1 MESSKK
7 VLCSIGFFVVVL
19 MLVLCFSVSYAQNK
33 EKPIKD
39 KLITEETTWSPNYK
53 DESVDVV
60 AAKFGKQFD
69 KKIIVSSSI
78 KGKKISLALTKSSFD
93 DALKAITQPQGWQY
107 IQDGNTITLMT
118 RDEYQ
123 TEMKQRIATKTYT
136 IKFNIV
142 QNVAE
147 GIQSALSSSGT
158 VRMDKLNNQLI
169 VTDSPDVLAEVD
181 KLIANLD
188 VPVETK
194 IIPIQYSN
202 IVDLGRFLNDKVTR
216 RGTVTTDRK
225 SNLIIS
231 DTPENLIRMEALVT
245 QFEESARALPQ
256 VNIDCSII
264 KIALNQK
271 YLAGIDWTT
280 CPFLARDIRSQ
291 TGVYLNNVD
300 QNKLLEWLKSFGE
313 PELISRKKTT
323 VVPGNQAQIREG
335 SQYSTVVSYPTGNI
349 DTAGKRQMA
358 TTKNTVDSGFTYSFT
373 VQPTINKTDR
383 IIQLD
388 YRVDGVLPE
397 SGNRITYQVSIDNTR
412 IKDGYTLI
420 TEDIR
425 RMPIGTSNL
434 IAVEEQEKLKYGS
447 MDLIL
452 LITPRILESEMS
464 SGK

>member
-7 VLCSIGFFVVVL
+7 VLSGAGCLVVIL
-19 MLVLCFSVSYAQNK
+19 MLVLCFSISYTQIK
-33 EKPIKD
+33 EKPEKD
-39 KLITEETTWSPNYK
+39 KLIAEETAWSPNYK
-53 DESVDVV
+53 DESIDIV

-69 KKIIVSSSI
+69 KKVTISSSI
-78 KGKKISLALTKSSFD
+78 KGKKINLALTKATFD
-93 DALKAITQPQGWQY
+93 EALKTMTQPQGWRY
-107 IQDGNTITLMT
+107 IQDGDTITITT

-123 TEMKQRIATKTYT
+123 TEMQQRVATKTYA
-136 IKFNIV
+136 IKYSNA

-147 GIQSALSSSGT
+147 GIQSILSSWGN
-158 VRMDKLNNQLI
+158 VRVDKINNQVF
-169 VTDSPDVLAEVD
+169 VTDSPDILAEVD
-181 KLIANLD
+181 KIIASLD
-188 VPVETK
+188 IPVETK

-202 IVDLGRFLNDKVTR
+202 LDNLVRFLQDKITR
-216 RGTVTTDRK
+216 RGSVTTDKK

-231 DTPENLIRMEALVT
+231 DIPENLARMETLIA
-245 QFEESARALPQ
+245 QSEESNRSIPQ

-264 KIALNQK
+264 KVSLSQK
-271 YLAGIDWTT
+271 YLAGIDWTN

-313 PELISRKKTT
+313 PELISRKKAT
-323 VVPGNQAQIREG
+323 VVPGNQASIREG
-335 SQYSTVVSYPTGNI
+335 SQYSIVASYPTGNI

-358 TTKNTVDSGFTYSFT
+358 TTRNTVDSGFTYNFL
-373 VQPTINKTDR
+373 VQPTINKKDG

-397 SGNRITYQVSIDNTR
+397 GGNRITYQVSVSNTR
-412 IKDGYTLI
+412 IKDGYTLV

-425 RMPIGTSNL
+425 RMPIGST
-434 IAVEEQEKLKYGS
+434 AGVMADEQERLKYGS

-452 LITPRILESEMS
+452 LITPRILESDIMP
-464 SGK
+464 GN